1 MSKITGVP
9 NEEERKV
16 AIYKSKR
23 HAIIQCS
30 IHALPVLGAITIL
43 GFNLNQYYSKYTD
56 ISRTIWDER
65 LLQLYVSVGGELQG

>member
-1 MSKITGVP
+1 MMSTFLRTLRLHALYPLMSKITGAP

-16 AIYKSKR
+16 AIYRSKR

-56 ISRTIWDER
+56 ISGTI
-65 LLQLYVSVGGELQG
+65 